1 MTFGDELCR
10 LLAERGMSQREL
22 ARRSHYDSG
31 YINKLV
37 RGVKQATPAVAER
50 LDEVLD
56 AGGALMALVN
66 RRKVLT
72 GAATIASAALLGAL
86 DADGRERLTWAQ
98 RHPGRVDQA
107 AIDSLA
113 GVLAAQR
120 RAEDALGSAAM
131 VKPVTAQLAAVDG
144 LLSET
149 RGPVRPAMAD
159 VAMQWSQF
167 AAWLHMSARDFPAAR
182 ALWRQTLELAAETD
196 DATMTATALTR
207 RAEMA
212 WLSGEPGTMTGLAQA
227 AQRDQR
233 AAASERAHSAGIEAR
248 AYVMT
253 GDVAAAERKLGEA
266 ADLAAEFADQPSGQ
280 QRAWSYWYKPQWFDC
295 ERGVTL
301 GYLAHIDRYRVQA
314 LDSLTAG
321 YAGLGD
327 AASSEWAVDY
337 VLRRAAIHVRGGDVE
352 AACADAVQVV
362 PVARQTDSANLL
374 GMLAQLHTGMAARWP
389 DDPRVADLADALR

>member
-66 RRKVLT
+66 RRKVVT

-98 RHPGRVDQA
+98 RHPSRVDHA

-120 RAEDALGSAAM
+120 RAEDTLGSAAM

-167 AAWLHMSARDFPAAR
+167 AAWLHMNSRDFPAAR

-196 DATMTATALTR
+196 DPTMTATALTR

-248 AYVMT
+248 AYAIT
-253 GDVAAAERKLGEA
+253 GDLAAAERKLGQA
-266 ADLAAEFADQPSGQ
+266 ADLAAEFADQPPGE
-280 QRAWSYWYKPQWFDC
+280 QRAWLYWYKPEWFDC

-337 VLRRAAIHVRGGDVE
+337 VLRRAAVHVRGGDVE
-352 AACADAVQVV
+352 AAYADAVQVV
-362 PVARQTDSANLL
+362 PVARQTDSASLL

>member
-1 MTFGDELCR
+1 MTFGDELRR

-56 AGGALMALVN
+56 AGGTLMALVN
-66 RRKVLT
+66 RRQVLA

-86 DADGRERLTWAQ
+86 DADGRERLAWAQ
-98 RHPGRVDQA
+98 RHPSRVDQA

-149 RGPVRPAMAD
+149 RGPLRPAMAD
-159 VAMQWSQF
+159 VAMQFAQF
-167 AAWLHMSARDFPAAR
+167 AAWLHMNSRDFPAAR

-196 DATMTATALTR
+196 DPTMTATSLIR

-212 WLSGEPGTMTGLAQA
+212 WMSGEPGAMTGLAQA

-248 AYVMT
+248 AYAMT

-266 ADLAAEFADQPSGQ
+266 ADLAVEFADQPSGE
-280 QRAWSYWYKPQWFDC
+280 QRAWSYWYKSQWFDC

-337 VLRRAAIHVRGGDVE
+337 VLHRAAVHVRGGDVE

-362 PVARQTDSANLL
+362 PVARQTDSASLF